1 MINQSA
7 KSTLII
13 ELEHLVDKTF
23 TLDIY
28 EALEAYNFIV
38 KSVDI
43 VDHIHFDGFY
53 KKEKTDEQG
62 S

>member
-1 MINQSA
+1 MVNQSA

-43 VDHIHFDGFY
+43 
-53 KKEKTDEQG
+53 KNNTEETDEQG

>member
-1 MINQSA
+1 MNNQSA

-23 TLDIY
+23 IFDIY

-43 VDHIHFDGFY
+43 KNNTEESH
-53 KKEKTDEQG
+53 EQK

>member
-1 MINQSA
+1 MINQST

-23 TLDIY
+23 IFDIY

-43 VDHIHFDGFY
+43 
-53 KKEKTDEQG
+53 KNNAEKTDEQG

>member
-13 ELEHLVDKTF
+13 ELEHLVDKTRVF
-23 TLDIY
+23 DIY
-28 EALEAYNFIV
+28 EALEAYNFLV

-43 VDHIHFDGFY
+43 
-53 KKEKTDEQG
+53 KNTEETDEQG